1 MNGDSHLT
9 QADQTAAQPNPDAL
23 AHGFEDHLFRMLVA
37 ANSQNDPTQ
46 KAKTYEIV
54 KKSIVARTDVISAGQ
69 DLIKMMLAGAGAA
82 FVLLI
87 AFIYDQKAI
96 DDTSVIAKSLVV
108 ISAIS
113 LLTAV
118 FLTFGQLARFSV
130 QLQVQK
136 WRIVLAESQNWDL
149 LAATW
154 NDARMNKHA
163 RANFSAATSQALE
176 LLIMIVWGIGVASII
191 FAWVISFF

>member
-1 MNGDSHLT
+1 
-9 QADQTAAQPNPDAL
+9 
-23 AHGFEDHLFRMLVA
+23 MLVA
-37 ANSQNDPTQ
+37 ASTMSDPAQ
-46 KAKTYEIV
+46 QSKTHDVV
-54 KKSIVARTDVISAGQ
+54 KKAITARTDVIEAGRE
-69 DLIKMMLAGAGAA
+69 LIKMMLAGAGAA

-96 DDTSVIAKSLVV
+96 DDTSIMAKSLVV

-136 WRIVLAESQNWDL
+136 WRIALAESQNWDL

-154 NDARMNKHA
+154 NDVRQDKHA
-163 RANFSAATSQALE
+163 QANFSAATSQALE
-176 LLIMIVWGIGVASII
+176 LMIMIAWAIGVAAII